1 MAAIQRS
8 STVYKQHGSKVTPGI
23 ALSSGGAL
31 GLSHI
36 GVLNAFTS
44 AGISFPVIAGTSIGA
59 IVGAAYACGTLKLAE
74 EMALSITR
82 QDMLRWVDLHWNGG
96 LLKGDA
102 VERIL
107 RKLTDNLTFEDLRS
121 NGIDLII
128 VACDLNAGKPVYIS
142 EGDIA
147 RAVRASISIPGVFV
161 PVELNGDTL
170 VDGGLVDGIPV
181 SILEK
186 LGAGFTV
193 GVDLSSTNDMWHRA
207 KLGFVASARTAD
219 QLWERVREIS
229 TGAANAGSR
238 QLEKYHQAV
247 RRFVASTLGVSAAEA
262 PDIPDWNISNRDAA
276 AARQKASGPGGTG
289 TNDTSQTSTPVN
301 CQTANNGS
309 TQDLAGIRSI
319 LQSTSILTRKFHV
332 EHQCCNT
339 PPRADIL
346 LKPDIRPYHAH
357 QFYKAKE
364 LIEAGKRAAEE
375 ALGCSWAEM
384 IRRS

>member
-1 MAAIQRS
+1 METTQHS
-8 STVYKQHGSKVTPGI
+8 SARCKIPSKDLTAGI

-36 GVLNAFTS
+36 GVLNTFTA
-44 AGISFPVIAGTSIGA
+44 AGLHFPVIAGTSIGA

-74 EMALSITR
+74 EMALSLTR

-107 RKLTDNLTFEDLRS
+107 RKLTDNLTFEDLRG

-147 RAVRASISIPGVFV
+147 RAVRASMSIPGVFV

-309 TQDLAGIRSI
+309 TLDWVGIRAI
-319 LQSTSILTRKFHV
+319 LQSTSILARKLDV